1 MAARTKKS
9 PELLAQLVHGYAIG
23 LSMETAAEAV
33 GINRETVRRWALG
46 DPNFAEDLKRA
57 RSRKIG
63 QYLTILDEQKDP
75 VHMRWWLS
83 KMCPEQFG
91 NKITVRRELVHVAP
105 RESKLRD
112 FLRTDP
118 AASKAFT
125 TLLRAVR
132 ACGRLDPEAALEA
145 ELEIATI
152 AASTP
157 PATVA
162 LPAAE
167 EDAPAP
173 HSARERTPETAPIRA
188 RLRTRA

>member
-9 PELLAQLVHGYAIG
+9 PELVAQLVHGYAIG

-46 DPNFAEDLKRA
+46 DPSFAEDLKRA

-63 QYLTILDEQKDP
+63 QYLKILDEQNDP

-91 NKITVRRELVHVAP
+91 NKIAVRREVVHIAP

-118 AASKAFT
+118 AASKAFA

-145 ELEIATI
+145 ELELATI
-152 AASTP
+152 AA
-157 PATVA
+157 PALPSTVA
-162 LPAAE
+162 LLTTQEDELAPRPA
-167 EDAPAP
+167 
-173 HSARERTPETAPIRA
+173 SERTPARVRA
-188 RLRTRA
+188 RSRA